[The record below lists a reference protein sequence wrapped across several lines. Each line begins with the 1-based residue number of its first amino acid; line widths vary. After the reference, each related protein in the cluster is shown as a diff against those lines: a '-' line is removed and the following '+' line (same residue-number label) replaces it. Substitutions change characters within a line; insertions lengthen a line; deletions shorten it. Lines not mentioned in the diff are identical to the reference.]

1 MKMLFRGAFC
11 ALLLTLSAVL
21 ASCGAAQPSTS
32 SFQAMD
38 TFMSLKVYGGKTD
51 VCEQLQNR
59 IEALDTSLD
68 ATDENSEIGR
78 LNTEKTAVL
87 SEETADLISCSV
99 SLCSKFDGAF
109 DITVYPAVQAW
120 GFTTGS
126 YRVPDDDEL
135 KTLAENINY
144 SNVRF
149 NGPDFSLDGE
159 SQIDLGAVAKG
170 YAADVCSD
178 VLYKNGADA
187 AVLNL
192 GGTVCLYGQKPD
204 HSRFTVGV
212 ADPDNPAGYLGTL
225 TCDEG
230 IVATSGGYE
239 RCFEQDGKRYIHI
252 LDPATAKPV
261 DNGIQSVTIVSDS
274 GIFADAASTALF
286 VMGLDKAT
294 AYYQSHKDFDFIIL
308 TDDND
313 LYITEGIYD
322 DFTLSDGYDFT
333 LHQISERKDS
343 EVNITGESKAPAD
356 S

>member
-1 MKMLFRGAFC
+1 MKNLIRGAFC

-21 ASCGAAQPSTS
+21 ASCGAVQPSTA

-38 TFMSLKVYGGKTD
+38 TLMSLKVYGGGTD

-59 IEALDTSLD
+59 IEALDASLD

-78 LNTEKTAVL
+78 LNTDKTAVL
-87 SEETADLISCSV
+87 SEETADLISESV
-99 SLCSKFDGAF
+99 SLCSKFDGVF

-120 GFTTGS
+120 GFTTGN

-135 KTLAENINY
+135 NKLAENINY
-144 SNVRF
+144 NNIRF
-149 NGPDFSLDGE
+149 SGTDFSLDGE

-170 YAADVCSD
+170 YAADICGD
-178 VLYKNGADA
+178 VLYKNDAEA

-212 ADPDNPAGYLGTL
+212 ADPANPAGYLGTL
-225 TCDEG
+225 SCDEC

-239 RCFEQDGKRYIHI
+239 RYFEQDGKRYIHI

-261 DNGIQSVTIVSDS
+261 ENGILSVTIVSDS

-294 AYYQSHKDFDFIIL
+294 AYYQKHKDFDFIIL

-313 LYITEGIYD
+313 LYITEGISD
-322 DFTLSDGYDFT
+322 DFALGDGYDYSM
-333 LHQISERKDS
+333 HIIPEK
-343 EVNITGESKAPAD
+343 
-356 S
+356 